1 MSEQY
6 KQLLAAD
13 RKLVEDYLRTAFR
26 NDEWYGDLQES
37 MEYSLL
43 AGGKRLRPVLV
54 LACCRLCGE
63 MSVRRYPSRLRWK

>member
-54 LACCRLCGE
+54 LECCRLCGGDANKA
-63 MSVRRYPSRLRWK
+63 VPFAAAV

>member
-26 NDEWYGDLQES
+26 NDEWYGDLQEA

-54 LACCRLCGE
+54 LECCRLC
-63 MSVRRYPSRLRWK
+63 